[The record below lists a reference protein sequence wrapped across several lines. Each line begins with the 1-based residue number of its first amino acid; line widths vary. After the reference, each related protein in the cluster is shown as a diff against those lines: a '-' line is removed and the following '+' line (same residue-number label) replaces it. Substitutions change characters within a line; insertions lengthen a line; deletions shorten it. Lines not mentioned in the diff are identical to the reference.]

1 MHRIR
6 QYASQLCIL
15 EPVWLTRECSS
26 KIYEQKQPSN
36 GKHFSQSIQQSSA
49 PAMGS
54 RISNPSRTTRATLS
68 PDDDDDEGSSAE
80 EETDTCTKASFLD
93 LLVGDGPLKIST
105 WPPGFVHLP
114 E

>member
-1 MHRIR
+1 M
-6 QYASQLCIL
+6 
-15 EPVWLTRECSS
+15 
-26 KIYEQKQPSN
+26 
-36 GKHFSQSIQQSSA
+36 
-49 PAMGS
+49 
-54 RISNPSRTTRATLS
+54 LS

-105 WPPGFVHLP
+105 WPPSFVHLP